1 MHAWLGL
8 LAVGIEAVTLAL
20 CARPLMGPEVT
31 RSVLRVGVFG
41 LYLAL
46 LGSPAPLVDIRWVGP
61 AVLLGG
67 WAIHGVWR
75 VRRGAARRSGRGLV
89 VGLRQGAVTVLA
101 TTLAFAP
108 ALLFPCYE
116 RLEPT
121 GSHEVVSNQTTIV
134 AAGVVPRRLAV
145 TFWYPKDDGRYPLV
159 VFSHG
164 GFGTRQSN
172 GSLYLE
178 LASHGYVVAALD
190 HPGHSLWTTN
200 GAGGTT
206 WIDAGY
212 AQALQSEDASADPY
226 RSAQSY
232 RSWLA
237 TRTGDIGAVID
248 WATRSGPGGG
258 VAGRVDRDRVA
269 VMGHSL
275 GGAAALA
282 MPRLRD
288 DIDAVIALESP
299 ALGDIIDAE
308 GGVFVWTAAP
318 LGVPVLNVYSDAAWG
333 HLSEWPQYRRNAEWL
348 ADDSPDTEELHIIG
362 AGHFALT
369 DLALASPRL
378 VALLEGR
385 SEAPSAR
392 VVLRV
397 VNAACVDFLDRRLGT
412 SPAEVADAPP
422 VTVQVN
428 Q

>member
-1 MHAWLGL
+1 MHALLGL
-8 LAVGIEAVTLAL
+8 LPLGIEAVTLAL
-20 CARPLMGPEVT
+20 SARPLMGREIA
-31 RSVLRVGVFG
+31 RSVLRVVVFG
-41 LYLAL
+41 LCLGL
-46 LGSPAPLVDIRWVGP
+46 LGSPAPVFDVRWVGP
-61 AVLLGG
+61 AALLCG
-67 WAIHGVWR
+67 WAIHGGWR
-75 VRRGAARRSGRGLV
+75 VRRAPARRPGRV

-108 ALLFPCYE
+108 ALLFPRFE
-116 RLEPT
+116 RLAPT
-121 GSHEVVSNQTTIV
+121 GSHEVVSDQALIV
-134 AAGVVPRRLAV
+134 VDGAAPRVLAV
-145 TFWYPKDDGRYPLV
+145 TFWYPHDDGRYPLV

-212 AQALQSEDASADPY
+212 VQALQSEDASADPY
-226 RSAQSY
+226 QSAQSY
-232 RSWLA
+232 RNWLS

-248 WATRSGPGGG
+248 WARGGAPGGAG
-258 VAGRVDRDRVA
+258 VLGRVDPDRVA
-269 VMGHSL
+269 VIGHSL

-288 DIDAVIALESP
+288 DVDAVIALEAP
-299 ALGDIIDAE
+299 ALGDIVGAE
-308 GGVFVWTAAP
+308 GGAFVWAAAP

-348 ADDSPDTEELHIIG
+348 ADDTPDTEELHIVG

-369 DLALASPRL
+369 DLALASPAL
-378 VALLEGR
+378 MALLEGR
-385 SEAPSAR
+385 SQTSSAR
-392 VVLRV
+392 VVLRA

-412 SPAEVADAPP
+412 STADGDDAPH
-422 VTVQVN
+422 VTVQVD